1 MTEKKADQTS
11 DAARTGD
18 DADKNRD
25 ELVKKA
31 EQGVKDAVRKDKR
44 KTEASQ
50 S

>member
-1 MTEKKADQTS
+1 MTEKKADKTS

-31 EQGVKDAVRKDKR
+31 EKGVKDAFQKDEDRQK
-44 KTEASQ
+44 
-50 S
+50 